1 MVTTGTSV
9 AEPVV
14 PGVATPLAKSITGVA
29 PPVLVTRPVVPET
42 DVTVPEPLLLKV
54 VQSAALNAP
63 RLVADAVGK
72 FNVMTGAIV
81 GLATV
86 EETSVPVVPMVNAA
100 TLVTVP
106 VPAGLAKMPGVD
118 QVRVAVDLELTKAME
133 IHTLP
138 VGTWGGLLVHP
149 VGGVPVLVTKLQEPP
164 VGVAGVETESRKI
177 RYSK

>member
-29 PPVLVTRPVVPET
+29 PPVLVTRPLVPDTE
-42 DVTVPEPLLLKV
+42 VTVPEPLLLKV

-72 FNVMTGAIV
+72 FNVITGV
-81 GLATV
+81 VVELATV
-86 EETSVPVVPMVNAA
+86 DETSVPVVPSVNAA

-106 VPAGLAKMPGVD
+106 APLAANWPGTD
-118 QVRVAVDLELTKAME
+118 QVSVDVDLELTNAIE
-133 IHTLP
+133 AHTFK
-138 VGTWGGLLVHP
+138 VGAAGGTLDQP
-149 VGGVPVLVTKLQEPP
+149 VGGVPTLVVKLHDPP
-164 VGVAGVETESRKI
+164 VGVAGAVADS
-177 RYSK
+177 